1 MAATISGM
9 TTQKLTLNIEEAAEA
24 TGYSVD
30 TIRRAIRNNSLTARY
45 ANTKPVVLVSE
56 LTEWLESLPTESP
69 SSRR

>member
-1 MAATISGM
+1 M
-9 TTQKLTLNIEEAAEA
+9 TVQKIALNIEEAAEA

-56 LTEWLESLPTESP
+56 LTDWLESLPTESP
-69 SSRR
+69 ARQ